1 MTAFRKNQGEKT
13 EAAKQSIICLIR
25 DLKLKTG
32 DKLPTQNELRLKLGV
47 GSTTIQRAIDTLT
60 ESGILE
66 IRPHKGVFLKNHE
79 TDGFVARHIGLV
91 SMWRTFSPSN
101 AAFMQCLQLRLH
113 QNACQCK
120 LFMRKFPDMTKTDSL
135 SYFEGLK
142 RCIEQKEIEGLITT
156 VSFDYEAWDF
166 FRKHN
171 LPVLSL
177 GSATYNKGFKVT
189 IDYNLEGYFLL
200 AAKRGYKRPAL
211 LQCGFPLTEKIRDIY
226 IQKCPLA
233 PEIYCRFLQP
243 DMLIADKAFEWT
255 EKLKDILHEFAA
267 MPENTRPDVLFIP
280 DDIIM
285 NITYREILEMRL
297 NGSDWMPYFI
307 FLTNKHVPV
316 MPHGTIKGDY
326 FEYDAMAE
334 ADVAAKLLID
344 IICGRKKEPETI
356 YIKPKLYTYN

>member
-1 MTAFRKNQGEKT
+1 MTPFKKNLGEKT
-13 EAAKQSIICLIR
+13 EVAKQAIFCLIQ
-25 DLKLKTG
+25 DLKLQPG
-32 DKLPTQNELRLKLGV
+32 DKLPSQNELRLKLNV
-47 GSTTIQRAIDTLT
+47 GATTVQRAIDALT
-60 ESGILE
+60 KSNILE
-66 IRPHKGVFLKNHE
+66 VRPHKGVFVKNQE

-101 AAFMQCLQLRLH
+101 AAFMQCLQLQLH
-113 QNACQCK
+113 KNACQCK

-177 GSATYNKGFKVT
+177 GSATYNKGFKVA
-189 IDYNLEGYFLL
+189 IDYNLEDYFLL
-200 AAKRGYKRPAL
+200 AAKRGCKRPAL
-211 LQCGFPLTEKIRDIY
+211 LHCGFPITKKIRNSFIENCSLD
-226 IQKCPLA
+226 
-233 PEIYCRFLQP
+233 PEIYCRFMQT
-243 DMLIADKAFEWT
+243 DMQVEDKPFEWT
-255 EKLKDILHEFAA
+255 EKLKIILQNFSI
-267 MPENTRPDVLFIP
+267 MPENKRPDVLLIP
-280 DDIIM
+280 DDMIM

-297 NGSDWMPYFI
+297 KGSDWMPYFI
-307 FLTNKHVPV
+307 FLTNKHVPI

-326 FEYDAMAE
+326 FEYDSMTE